1 MKTLGDFLRDMLLA
15 LMLGLLIGLG
25 LLLVFGILGL
35 IFGGLQGALEASRSS
50 VLLCGGFLMLFSAV
64 LMLKGGNLPADAFAL
79 QPWKK
84 QQKEDPDDVEPL
96 HLFRKL
102 PGKYGYL
109 LIAAGI
115 LTSSILPESVILY
128 WL

>member
-15 LMLGLLIGLG
+15 LVLGLLIGLG
-25 LLLVFGILGL
+25 LILVFGILGL
-35 IFGGLQGALEASRSS
+35 FFGGLQGALEASRSS
-50 VLLCGGFLMLFSAV
+50 VLLCGGLLMLFSAI
-64 LMLKGGNLPADAFAL
+64 LMIKGGNLPADAFTL

-84 QQKEDPDDVEPL
+84 QREDPDDVEPL

-102 PGKYGYL
+102 PRKYGYL
-109 LIAAGI
+109 LISAGI
-115 LTSSILPESVILY
+115 LISSILPESLVLY